1 MSRVTRRDG
10 YFASPAFPQV
20 MGLVKNGMVIL
31 PSSDQERIAGNGSLL
46 DGGVLLSINRALLNV
61 LIPTP

>member
-1 MSRVTRRDG
+1 MMDILRAPLFRR
-10 YFASPAFPQV
+10 SW
-20 MGLVKNGMVIL
+20 GLNGMVIL
-31 PSSDQERIAGNGSLL
+31 PPSDQERIAENGSLL